1 MTPQLQLWH
10 GDCLSLM
17 DSIEPESV
25 DLILTDPPYAVL
37 KHKEAIKRH
46 GAKEIERYQVWD
58 DMTIPKYYRMLLE
71 FSKKAYKVG
80 REGTTLYCFCATE
93 NAFLL
98 RMALERTNWRWVMV
112 NFFHKTNPAP
122 VVRGKR
128 PQSSVETFG
137 MAIKV
142 KNNTFNAENFGRI
155 HNWIECDDD
164 VFEYPTPNGFTR
176 THPAQKPLKLMEE
189 LIRRSSNE
197 DDLVLDPFAG
207 SGVTLKAC
215 RNLNRRGIGIEIS
228 QDYYDV
234 AKTDLESY
242 LL

>member
-1 MTPQLQLWH
+1 MKDIQLWH

-17 DSIEPESV
+17 ENIESESV
-25 DLILTDPPYAVL
+25 DLVLADAPYAVL
-37 KHKEAIKRH
+37 RNKHSIKRH
-46 GAKEIERYQVWD
+46 KAKEIERYQEWD
-58 DMTIPKYYRMLLE
+58 DMTIPQYYRMLLE
-71 FSKKAYKVG
+71 FSKKSYRVG

-98 RMALERTNWRWVMV
+98 RTALERAGWRWFMV
-112 NFFHKTNPAP
+112 NFWKKTNPAP

-128 PQSSVETFG
+128 PQSSVEAFG

-142 KNNTFNAENFGRI
+142 KNNTFNAENFGKI
-155 HNWIECDDD
+155 HNWIECDD
-164 VFEYPTPNGFTR
+164 VIETPIPSGITR
-176 THPAQKPLKLMEE
+176 THPSQKPLKLIEE

-197 DDLVLDPFAG
+197 GDLVLDPFMG
-207 SGVTLKAC
+207 SGVTMKAC
-215 RNLNRRGIGIEIS
+215 RNLNRRGIGIEIR

-234 AKTDLESY
+234 AKADLEQY